1 MEASHPDYG
10 TSMWYNSAM
19 YQEPDAPHDT
29 IQSTDGVGWYA
40 MQPHNDIPQFEPPT
54 EDAKAYNQAQF
65 QSFMPGYEAQPTY
78 VDTCRA
84 RDGIIDLRHA
94 DGSAMRFYDHTQFQA
109 PRGDYTVYEDKR
121 GGQWYVRVH
130 EGTKK
135 PVGSLADHRLRK
147 LRKEAHDS
155 FNKLYLTGAM
165 TKDQAYAWLAHMI
178 QGPRSQAHIGY
189 LREYYCEQVIQ
200 QSKAILANR
209 KEAQQAVS
217 QTRRQLRAGGETV

>member
-1 MEASHPDYG
+1 MELDLLTAISPIDGRYRG
-10 TSMWYNSAM
+10 KT
-19 YQEPDAPHDT
+19 DALAAYFSEFALIKYRIYKENHAHTKLYVCSRYP
-29 IQSTDGVGWYA
+29 A
-40 MQPHNDIPQFEPPT
+40 C
-54 EDAKAYNQAQF
+54 DA
-65 QSFMPGYEAQPTY
+65 
-78 VDTCRA
+78 
-84 RDGIIDLRHA
+84 
-94 DGSAMRFYDHTQFQA
+94 
-109 PRGDYTVYEDKR
+109 
-121 GGQWYVRVH
+121 YVRVH
-130 EGTKK
+130 EGTNK

-165 TKDQAYAWLAHMI
+165 TKDQAYAWLADMI

-217 QTRRQLRAGGETV
+217 QTRRQLRGVNRYDALC

>member
-1 MEASHPDYG
+1 MRHHYFSHLDSVCSFG
-10 TSMWYNSAM
+10 TFRLFLCKHGQLDVCGERLVIVLKKNAVNNPFVGIPGMGTMRCPYCRSPVVLRSA
-19 YQEPDAPHDT
+19 
-29 IQSTDGVGWYA
+29 
-40 MQPHNDIPQFEPPT
+40 
-54 EDAKAYNQAQF
+54 
-65 QSFMPGYEAQPTY
+65 
-78 VDTCRA
+78 
-84 RDGIIDLRHA
+84 DGIYKENHA
-94 DGSAMRFYDHTQFQA
+94 NTMLYVCSRYPACDA
-109 PRGDYTVYEDKR
+109 
-121 GGQWYVRVH
+121 YVRVH
-130 EGTKK
+130 EGTNK

>member
-1 MEASHPDYG
+1 MIVLKKNAVNNPFVGIPGMG
-10 TSMWYNSAM
+10 TMRCPYCRSPVVLRSA
-19 YQEPDAPHDT
+19 
-29 IQSTDGVGWYA
+29 
-40 MQPHNDIPQFEPPT
+40 
-54 EDAKAYNQAQF
+54 
-65 QSFMPGYEAQPTY
+65 
-78 VDTCRA
+78 
-84 RDGIIDLRHA
+84 DGIYKENHA
-94 DGSAMRFYDHTQFQA
+94 NTMLYVCSRYPACDA
-109 PRGDYTVYEDKR
+109 
-121 GGQWYVRVH
+121 YVRVH
-130 EGTKK
+130 EGTNK

-165 TKDQAYAWLAHMI
+165 TKDQAYAWLADMI